1 MKAVIEALGVSR
13 SNQHDRRHRGHN
25 ERQRYTP
32 RATDNTYL
40 FYIKEIA
47 AQRPAY
53 GYRRITTLLN
63 RRLRD
68 EGLSTVNVKRI
79 YRIMRVN
86 ALLLPKHT
94 GKPRQPHTGIIRTE
108 RSNMRWCSDA
118 MEIGCWNGERV
129 RIAFSLDCCDREA
142 MSYVATTDGIDGDM
156 VRDLMLDSVQN
167 RFNGADKAPD
177 AIEWLSDNGSPYIAD
192 DTKKFANLLGLKACT
207 TAYRSPE
214 SNGMA
219 EAFVKTFKRD
229 YIASFDAKDALSLM
243 EALPAMF
250 EDYNELAPHKGLKM
264 MSPREYRRLQNK
276 LEGCP
281 V

>member
-1 MKAVIEALGVSR
+1 
-13 SNQHDRRHRGHN
+13 
-25 ERQRYTP
+25 
-32 RATDNTYL
+32 
-40 FYIKEIA
+40 
-47 AQRPAY
+47 
-53 GYRRITTLLN
+53 
-63 RRLRD
+63 
-68 EGLSTVNVKRI
+68 
-79 YRIMRVN
+79 
-86 ALLLPKHT
+86 
-94 GKPRQPHTGIIRTE
+94 
-108 RSNMRWCSDA
+108 

-177 AIEWLSDNGSPYIAD
+177 CIEWLSDNGSPYIAD
-192 DTKKFANLLGLKACT
+192 DTKEFAKLLGLKACT

-264 MSPREYRRLQNK
+264 KSPREYRRLQNK

>member
-1 MKAVIEALGVSR
+1 VKAVTGTFGVSR
-13 SNQHDRRHRGHN
+13 SNQHERRVMGARK
-25 ERQRYTP
+25 RQRYGCCS
-32 RATDNTYL
+32 TDKDYL
-40 FYIKEIA
+40 PLLKEIVGEK
-47 AQRPAY
+47 PSY

-63 RRLRD
+63 RRLTV
-68 EGLSTVNVKRI
+68 EGLERVNVKRI

-86 ALLLPKHT
+86 ELLLPKHT
-94 GKPRQPHTGIIRTE
+94 GKPRNPHTGVIRTE
-108 RSNMRWCSDA
+108 RSNMRWCSDI
-118 MEIGCWNGERV
+118 MEIGCRNGERV

-142 MSYVATTDGIDGDM
+142 MSYVATTGGIDGDM

-167 RFNGADKAPD
+167 RFNGADKTPEP
-177 AIEWLSDNGSPYIAD
+177 IEWLSDNGSPYIAES
-192 DTKKFANLLGLKACT
+192 TKAFGALLGLKVCT

-229 YIASFDAKDALSLM
+229 YIGPHGAIDALSLM
-243 EALPAMF
+243 EALPEMF
-250 EDYNELAPHKGLKM
+250 EDYNENAPHKGLKM
-264 MSPREYRRLQNK
+264 LSPREYRRLQNK